1 MAGNRHDLSA
11 YSVYPYLKDPKEY
24 VYVRAREFFYA
35 FKNGRSYRLT
45 ALSFEDVVKAIVHAS
60 RRCPAFARP
69 AVLVPV
75 PRSGSSRASFDRDAC
90 KHPSLALAQQFAQ
103 TMKSLAVHELIGRG
117 TPVPRASDTPDRVSV
132 DQHRQSLT
140 IAWRP
145 ELASARLVLI
155 DDIVTKGTQLIA
167 SMLALRHAGY
177 QGAIEAFCVSQT
189 VAPDPSPTQLLP
201 YLVHRIRWRE
211 GNALASRDDLQQ
223 WREGDLRP

>member
-1 MAGNRHDLSA
+1 MRGNQHELGA
-11 YSVYPYLKDPKEY
+11 FSVYPYLKDPQEY

-35 FKNGRSYRLT
+35 FKNGRSYRPT
-45 ALSFEDVVKAIVHAS
+45 DLSFEGVVKAIVHAS
-60 RRCPAFARP
+60 RTCPVFARP

-90 KHPSLALAQQFAQ
+90 KHPSLALAQRFAVTLKGLQ
-103 TMKSLAVHELIGRG
+103 VHELIGRA
-117 TPVPRASDTPDRVSV
+117 TPVPRASDTPVRVSV
-132 DQHRQSLT
+132 EQHRQSLD

-167 SMLALRHAGY
+167 SMLALRDAGY
-177 QGAIEAFCVSQT
+177 QGVIEAYCVSQT
-189 VAPDPSPTQLLP
+189 VAPGPTPNQLLP

-211 GNALASRDDLQQ
+211 GSALASRDDLEQ
-223 WREGDLRP
+223 WRPGDLRP

>member
-1 MAGNRHDLSA
+1 MPANRHELVA
-11 YSVYPYLKDPKEY
+11 YSVYPYLKDPQEY

-35 FKNGRSYRLT
+35 FKNGRSYRPT
-45 ALSFEDVVKAIVHAS
+45 DLSFEGVVEAIARAS
-60 RRCPAFARP
+60 RRCPAFSQP

-90 KHPSLALAQQFAQ
+90 KHPCLALAQRLAEIG
-103 TMKSLAVHELIGRG
+103 KDLAVHELIDRS

-140 IAWRP
+140 ITWRP
-145 ELASARLVLI
+145 ELAGARLVLI
-155 DDIVTKGTQLIA
+155 DDIVTKGTQLMA
-167 SMLALRHAGY
+167 SMMALRQAGY
-177 QGAIEAFCVSQT
+177 QGVIEAFCVSQT
-189 VAPDPSPTQLLP
+189 VAPGPHENQLLP
-201 YLVHRIRWRE
+201 YLAHRIRWRE

>member
-1 MAGNRHDLSA
+1 MPGNRHELGA
-11 YSVYPYLKDPKEY
+11 YSVYPYLKDPQEY

-35 FKNGRSYRLT
+35 FKNGRSYRPT
-45 ALSFEDVVKAIVHAS
+45 NMSFEEVVKAIAHAS
-60 RRCPAFARP
+60 RTCPAFARP

-90 KHPSLALAQQFAQ
+90 RHPCLALAQRLAQ
-103 TMKSLAVHELIGRG
+103 SMKKLEVHELIGRS
-117 TPVPRASDTPDRVSV
+117 TPVPRASDTPVRVSV

-145 ELASARLVLI
+145 ELAGARLVLI

-167 SMLALRHAGY
+167 SMLALRDAGY
-177 QGAIEAFCVSQT
+177 QGVIEAYCVSQT
-189 VAPDPSPTQLLP
+189 VAPGPTENQLLP

-211 GNALASRDDLQQ
+211 GNALASRDDLDQ
-223 WREGDLRP
+223 WRQGDLRP

>member
-1 MAGNRHDLSA
+1 MAGNRHDLGA
-11 YSVYPYLKDPKEY
+11 YSVYPYLKDPQEY

-35 FKNGRSYRLT
+35 FKNGRSYRPT
-45 ALSFEDVVKAIVHAS
+45 ALSFDDVVKAIVHAS

-69 AVLVPV
+69 SVLVPV

-90 KHPSLALAQQFAQ
+90 RHPCLALAQRFALSIENL
-103 TMKSLAVHELIGRG
+103 TVHELIGRS

-145 ELASARLVLI
+145 ELAGARLLLV
-155 DDIVTKGTQLIA
+155 DDIVTKGTQLMA

-177 QGAIEAFCVSQT
+177 HGAIEAFCVSQT
-189 VAPDPSPTQLLP
+189 VAPDPEENQRRP

-211 GNALASRDDLQQ
+211 GHALASRDDLDQ
-223 WREGDLRP
+223 WRAGDLRP